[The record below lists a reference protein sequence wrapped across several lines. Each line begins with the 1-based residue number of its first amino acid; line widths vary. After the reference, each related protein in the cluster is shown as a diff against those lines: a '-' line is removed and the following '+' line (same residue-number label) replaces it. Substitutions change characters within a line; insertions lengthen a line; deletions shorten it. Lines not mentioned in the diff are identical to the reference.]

1 MRPRH
6 RKTKSQF
13 FCFFPC
19 AFCILPFTCV
29 FIYRLLTQKQFMM
42 KKIYSLT
49 LLAMA
54 ASAAFAQSYKLTEMS
69 EETFAAGGGE
79 QWSFQKYEYATG
91 QYTNFAMF
99 GNEST
104 CNFLDF
110 YNPERCMG
118 ERITEID
125 GYTGESV
132 NNYWAANI
140 RSAWYDMKYENIG
153 TDDPEKFIYMSEN
166 FETYAQPKY
175 AGVVTFTLPQ
185 DGYYVVNGTI
195 VREDCAQMAPLYLI
209 PRFRIQGAETVDS
222 AVTMGMAFAYGDQ
235 GGQIEGSSNW
245 NLSQGGEQRYV
256 AQTPV
261 DYQFAFYGKQGDK
274 VSFETNAAKS
284 YGFESAPRACWGRS
298 FFKKL
303 DIDIVDQATAEANE
317 KFIDPYD
324 MTGVEEFKQKLANC
338 EVIVSNIDSAPD
350 SVGDGFG
357 QYSEQAINK
366 IYEVITYYFEAVT
379 AGSVNSM
386 NVGVYEAQFD
396 MAWAEF
402 LNSKANI
409 NYRTEGNYVLLSEDA
424 LLQDVKVSMEQNED
438 NPFGYYY
445 YEVGS
450 GAFNKFENYTTT
462 KAGQQG
468 WCRNNGE
475 WMYLNIDGSL
485 HPDVARHPAI
495 LFTAPADGYYNV
507 GISLYRPNPNSKVEN
522 PLYLRTRLVSQDS
535 EGNLSCPKDQEMF
548 SKQFGSVAND
558 GQGGK
563 APIDLDFYVNLKAG
577 DKISAE
583 VEAYTSNRNSS
594 AGTQITRFVVAS
606 MLSEE
611 RPITKEFVESTG
623 LPVFDPYKA
632 ADLTALMA
640 TLDSARIVKD
650 MAKEAL
656 GEDEGQYSPDLY
668 AVFADMLAQAEAY
681 VANPGDLTQ
690 YDADIFNNQFMASLS
705 ALMSSRIPFN
715 VVLGE
720 TTAIRIAGT
729 EKYLVQ
735 KDAATDHWYAAFMS
749 MDDIIAQVDAGKL
762 YIDDILW
769 TFNVKEH
776 EDGGYNLTNE
786 NGLLTADGYV
796 SMLPPNPTDNYAE
809 ARLKFVTQNQGDSL
823 VAICRLND
831 NLYWNTAFSWK
842 SPYDKI
848 NTSSEPVY
856 KFILCQ
862 APADK
867 PTVIEGVDCGNGT
880 KVVCVEYFTVGG
892 QKVNGAAKGLV
903 IRRTTH
909 EDGSISC
916 TKVVR

>member
-1 MRPRH
+1 MR
-6 RKTKSQF
+6 
-13 FCFFPC
+13 
-19 AFCILPFTCV
+19 
-29 FIYRLLTQKQFMM
+29 
-42 KKIYSLT
+42 KIYSLT

-69 EETFAAGGGE
+69 QETFAAGGGDL
-79 QWSFQKYEYATG
+79 WSFQKYEYATG
-91 QYTNFAMF
+91 QYTDFAMF

-140 RSAWYDMKYENIG
+140 RNAWYDMKYENIG
-153 TDDPEKFIYMSEN
+153 TNDTEKFIYMSEN

-195 VREDCAQMAPLYLI
+195 VREDCDLMAPLYLI
-209 PRFRIQGAETVDS
+209 PRYRIQGVENVDS

-235 GGQIEGSSNW
+235 GGQIEGSNNW

-256 AQTPV
+256 AQVPV

-303 DIDIVDQATAEANE
+303 DIDIVDQAIAEANE
-317 KFIDPYD
+317 YYLDPYD
-324 MTGVEEFKQKLANC
+324 KTGVEDFKQKLAEY
-338 EVIVSNIDSAPD
+338 EVIVSNIDSDPD
-350 SVGDGFG
+350 SVGEGFG
-357 QYSEQAINK
+357 QYSIEAVNKMFEVINYY
-366 IYEVITYYFEAVT
+366 YEVIT

-396 MAWAEF
+396 KAWTEF

-438 NPFGYYY
+438 NPFGYYS
-445 YEVGS
+445 YEVAS
-450 GAFNKFENYTTT
+450 GEYTKLNGPTTT

-468 WCRNNGE
+468 WCRNSNE
-475 WMYLNIDGSL
+475 WMYLNLDGSL
-485 HPDVARHPAI
+485 HPDVARNPAI
-495 LFTAPADGYYNV
+495 LFTAPADGYYSV

-522 PLYLRTRLVSQDS
+522 PLYLRTRLVSNDA
-535 EGNLSCPKDQEMF
+535 EGNLSCPNDQEMF

-583 VEAYTSNRNSS
+583 VEAYTSGRNSS
-594 AGTQITRFVVAS
+594 AGTKITRFMVAS

-611 RPITKEFVESTG
+611 KPITKEFVESTG
-623 LPVFDPYKA
+623 VPLFDPYKA
-632 ADLTALMA
+632 ADLTVLKA
-640 TLDSARIVKD
+640 TLDSARIVND
-650 MAKEAL
+650 MAKDAL
-656 GEDEGQYSPDLY
+656 GEGEGQYSPGLY
-668 AVFADMLAQAEAY
+668 AAFAELLAQAEVY

-690 YDADIFNNQFMASLS
+690 HEADVFNNQLMASLS
-705 ALMSSRIPFN
+705 ALVSSRIPFN
-715 VVLGE
+715 VVLGDK
-720 TTAIRIAGT
+720 TAIRIAGT

-735 KDAATDHWYAAFMS
+735 KNAASDHWYAAFMS
-749 MDDIIAQVDAGKL
+749 MADIIAAVEKGTTYLED
-762 YIDDILW
+762 YLW

-776 EDGGYNLTNE
+776 ADGGYNLTNE

-796 SMLPPNPTDNYAE
+796 SMLPPNPTDNYAQ

-823 VAICRLND
+823 VAICRLSD

-848 NTSSEPVY
+848 NTSSAPVY
-856 KFILCQ
+856 KFVLCQ
-862 APADK
+862 APAET
-867 PTVIEGVDCGNGT
+867 PTVIEGVECGNGA
-880 KVVCVEYFTVGG
+880 KAVSVEYFTVGG
-892 QKVNGAAKGLV
+892 QKVKGVAKGLV

-916 TKVVR
+916 TKMVR

>member
-1 MRPRH
+1 MR
-6 RKTKSQF
+6 
-13 FCFFPC
+13 
-19 AFCILPFTCV
+19 
-29 FIYRLLTQKQFMM
+29 
-42 KKIYSLT
+42 KIYSLT

-69 EETFAAGGGE
+69 QETFAAGGGDL
-79 QWSFQKYEYATG
+79 WSFQKYEYATG
-91 QYTNFAMF
+91 QYTDFAMF

-140 RSAWYDMKYENIG
+140 RNAWYDMKYENIG
-153 TDDPEKFIYMSEN
+153 TNDLEKFIYMSEN

-195 VREDCAQMAPLYLI
+195 VREDCDQMAPLYLI
-209 PRFRIQGAETVDS
+209 PRYRIQGIENIDS

-235 GGQIEGSSNW
+235 GGQIEGSKNW

-256 AQTPV
+256 AQVPV

-317 KFIDPYD
+317 YYLDPYD
-324 MTGVEEFKQKLANC
+324 KTGVEEFKQKLAEY
-338 EVIVSNIDSAPD
+338 EVILSNIDSDPD
-350 SVGDGFG
+350 SVGEGFG
-357 QYSEQAINK
+357 QYSTEAVNK
-366 IYEVITYYFEAVT
+366 MFEVINYYYEAIT

-396 MAWAEF
+396 NAWTEF

-438 NPFGYYY
+438 NPFGYYS
-445 YEVGS
+445 YEVAS
-450 GAFNKFENYTTT
+450 GEYSKLNGPTTT

-468 WCRNNGE
+468 WCRNSNE
-475 WMYLNIDGSL
+475 WMYLNLDGNL
-485 HPDVARHPAI
+485 HPDVARNPAI

-522 PLYLRTRLVSQDS
+522 PLYLRTRLVSNDA

-583 VEAYTSNRNSS
+583 VEAYTSGRNSS
-594 AGTQITRFVVAS
+594 AGTKITRFMVAS

-611 RPITKEFVESTG
+611 KPITKEFVESTG
-623 LPVFDPYKA
+623 VPLFDPYKA
-632 ADLTALMA
+632 ADLTVLKA
-640 TLDSARIVKD
+640 TLDSARIVND
-650 MAKEAL
+650 MAKDAL
-656 GEDEGQYSPDLY
+656 GEGEGQYSPDLY
-668 AVFADMLAQAEAY
+668 TAFAELLAQAEVY

-690 YDADIFNNQFMASLS
+690 HEADVFNNQLMASLS
-705 ALMSSRIPFN
+705 ALVSSRIPFN
-715 VVLGE
+715 VVLGDK
-720 TTAIRIAGT
+720 TAIRIAGT

-735 KDAATDHWYAAFMS
+735 KDAASDHWYAAFMS
-749 MDDIIAQVDAGKL
+749 MADIIAAVEKGTTYLED
-762 YIDDILW
+762 YLW

-776 EDGGYNLTNE
+776 ADGGYNLTNE

-796 SMLPPNPTDNYAE
+796 SMLPPNPTDNYAQ

-823 VAICRLND
+823 VAICRLCD

-848 NTSSEPVY
+848 KTSSAPVY
-856 KFILCQ
+856 SFVICQ

-867 PTVIEGVDCGNGT
+867 PTVIEGVDCGNGA
-880 KVVCVEYFTVGG
+880 KAVSVEYFTVGG
-892 QKVNGAAKGLV
+892 QKVKGVAKGLV

-916 TKVVR
+916 TKMVR